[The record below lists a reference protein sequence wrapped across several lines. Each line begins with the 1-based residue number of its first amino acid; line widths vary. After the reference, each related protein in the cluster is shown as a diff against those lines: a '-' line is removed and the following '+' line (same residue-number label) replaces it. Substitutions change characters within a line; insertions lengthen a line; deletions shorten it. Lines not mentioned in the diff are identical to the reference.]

1 MVFHPQ
7 DDRPHR
13 FEDVPAEEDLSEADA
28 VERLKLDPEKQR
40 NYTEDESVRDAR
52 TDAGPDEDL
61 DAPEY
66 DEA

>member
-13 FEDVPAEEDLSEADA
+13 IEGAPAEEDLSEADV
-28 VERLKLDPEKQR
+28 VERLDLDPSEQQ

-61 DAPEY
+61 DALEY

>member
-7 DDRPHR
+7 DDRPDR
-13 FEDVPAEEDLSEADA
+13 LEDVPDEEDISEADA
-28 VERLKLDPEKQR
+28 AERLKLDPEKQR

-52 TDAGPDEDL
+52 TDAGSEQDL
-61 DAPEY
+61 DAPEH